1 MLKRLFLVSILFFV
15 GHAIFS
21 QPFGNEWIQ
30 YNQSY
35 YRFKVW
41 NDGMYRISYSSIVQA
56 IPELTSIDPRNI
68 QIFNK
73 GQEQAIYIQ
82 GENDGTWDNAD
93 FIEFFGR
100 KNTGWFDTS
109 LYPNSIDQSNSH
121 YSLFSDTAAYYIT
134 WNNSISNLRMVS
146 ETDVNFTGLTAA
158 PYFINQIINQQT
170 SDYYFGET
178 DYNNSTDPE
187 YTDGE
192 GWSGPVFSAPL

>member
-41 NDGMYRISYSSIVQA
+41 NDGIYRISYSSIFQA

-68 QIFNK
+68 QIFSK
-73 GQEQAIYIQ
+73 GQEQAIYIE
-82 GENDGTWDNAD
+82 GENDGTWDNSD
-93 FIEFFGR
+93 FIEFYGR

-109 LYPNSIDQSNSH
+109 LYSSLSDGSILKLTL
-121 YSLFSDTAAYYIT
+121 SLSKSD
-134 WNNSISNLRMVS
+134 
-146 ETDVNFTGLTAA
+146 
-158 PYFINQIINQQT
+158 
-170 SDYYFGET
+170 
-178 DYNNSTDPE
+178 
-187 YTDGE
+187 
-192 GWSGPVFSAPL
+192 